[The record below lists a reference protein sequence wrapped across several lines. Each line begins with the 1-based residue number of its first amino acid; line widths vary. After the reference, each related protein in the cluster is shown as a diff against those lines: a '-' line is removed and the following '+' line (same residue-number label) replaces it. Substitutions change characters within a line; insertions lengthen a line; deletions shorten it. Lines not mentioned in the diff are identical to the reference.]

1 MWNVFSGTIVNAIA
15 VAVGSLAG
23 LTVAKSL
30 PERYRTIVLQC
41 LGLMTITLAVDA
53 GVLGFAATVGKYRQG
68 VSHPETYGARLA
80 MVVIGSLIVGAV
92 IGTALRLQE
101 RIEETGVWIH
111 RRFARGDSG
120 RFAEGF
126 LTASIIFCV
135 GPLTLM
141 GCLENGGRGNPS
153 FLYIKSVLDGFCS
166 LALASSLGWGVFA
179 SVLTVIVFQG
189 GLSAVAYLTLNT
201 AASNSAIQ
209 PLHPLSVELMS
220 AVGGIVLL
228 ATSFLILDLKRM
240 AVANML
246 PGFFLPPVVVWLAQH
261 FAPGW
266 LLPLA

>member
-1 MWNVFSGTIVNAIA
+1 MWNVFNGTIVNAVA

-41 LGLMTITLAVDA
+41 LGLMTITLAIDA
-53 GVLGFAATVGKYRQG
+53 GVRGFSVTVETYRATVPNPQ
-68 VSHPETYGARLA
+68 TYGARLG
-80 MVVIGSLIVGAV
+80 MVVISSLLIGAV
-92 IGTALRLQE
+92 IGTALRLHE
-101 RIEETGVWIH
+101 RIEGAGVWIH
-111 RRFARGDSG
+111 RRFSAGEGG

-126 LTASIIFCV
+126 LTASVIFCV

-166 LALASSLGWGVFA
+166 LALAASLGWGVFA
-179 SVLTVIVFQG
+179 SVLTVIFFQG
-189 GLSAVAYLTLNT
+189 GLSAIAYLTLNT
-201 AASNSAIQ
+201 AASHSAVQ

-220 AVGGIVLL
+220 AVGGIILL
-228 ATSFLILDLKRM
+228 ATAFLILDLKRI

-246 PGFFLPPVVVWLAQH
+246 PGIFLPPVAVWLAQH
-261 FAPGW
+261 FSPGW
-266 LLPLA
+266 LLP